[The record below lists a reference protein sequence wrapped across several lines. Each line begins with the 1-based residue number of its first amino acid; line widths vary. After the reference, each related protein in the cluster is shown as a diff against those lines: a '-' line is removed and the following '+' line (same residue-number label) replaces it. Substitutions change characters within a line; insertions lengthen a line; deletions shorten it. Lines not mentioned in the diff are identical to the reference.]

1 MNYTEIEEDPSLP
14 DLSFLTRLLM
24 IRDAQLPEVDPLP
37 DDPAFEIFKEAKVRY
52 IECVNKMSE
61 ALRHIEDKQSRLEKL
76 VALVR
81 RLKDAEPYKE
91 QLESIL
97 DIFEKQEGLQFWKKS
112 LQESTAEY
120 MSLRK
125 IFNLVEDPN
134 KFMCFMCL
142 ATSIDHA
149 FIPCGHTVCTHCLD
163 RMRSATTC
171 PFCRT
176 SIRDR
181 LKLFLG

>member
-1 MNYTEIEEDPSLP
+1 MNYTEIEENPDLP

-37 DDPAFEIFKEAKVRY
+37 DDPALEIFKEAKARY
-52 IECVNKMSE
+52 TECVHKMSE
-61 ALRHIEDKQSRLEKL
+61 ALRHIQDKQNRLETL
-76 VALVR
+76 SELVR
-81 RLKDAEPYKE
+81 RLKDTAPYKE

-97 DIFEKQEGLQFWKKS
+97 DTFEKKEGLLFWKKS
-112 LQESTAEY
+112 LQDSTAEY

-125 IFNLVEDPN
+125 IFDLVEDPN

-142 ATSIDHA
+142 AKSIDHA
-149 FIPCGHTVCTHCLD
+149 FIPCGHTVCTDCID

-176 SIRDR
+176 FIRDR